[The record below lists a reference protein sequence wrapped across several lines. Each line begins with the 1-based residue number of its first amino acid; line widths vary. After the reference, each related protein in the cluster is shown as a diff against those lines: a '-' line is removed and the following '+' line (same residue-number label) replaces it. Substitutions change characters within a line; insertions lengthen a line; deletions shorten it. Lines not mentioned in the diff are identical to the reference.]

1 MTKQELQAIFLS
13 MLNPLKNHYSEGKA
27 ELNLGAH
34 TAGYGSKIANME
46 GFSRILWGLAPFLAG
61 GGQADDFL
69 EIYKTGL
76 VNGTNPSHKEY
87 WGNLGDRDQRMVEMA
102 AISFAILLVPNKLW
116 NPLAEKEKKNIAS
129 WLNQINLHTYPDN
142 NWNFFNVMVNLALKS
157 VGFSYNR
164 ERMDMAVARYD
175 SFYLGNGWYS
185 DGKRP
190 QKDYYVSFGIH
201 YYCLLYSKFMKAEDP
216 DRCHL
221 YKERAKEF
229 VKDFIYWFDEEGKAL
244 PFGRSMT
251 YRFAQAA
258 FFSAY
263 IFAEVDLSNVGVI
276 KGILNRHIKY
286 WISQPIFDNGK
297 ILSIGYCYP
306 NLNMSE
312 GYNAPGSPYWAFKFF
327 ALLSLE
333 DNHLFW
339 TTKEEDFPELKEVY
353 TIPECDMVMQHRK
366 GEVIALTAG
375 QYPVVFQTHSGEKY
389 SKFAYSSRFG
399 FSVPRSYYSLEE
411 CAPDSMLAFY
421 VHDMYYVRRK
431 CIEFN
436 VANDRVYSKWSP
448 VEGIMVETTVTPTK
462 DGHKR
467 IHKVTSQY
475 DCVAYDCGFSYP
487 KEGPVKV
494 EEKMNFSLVSNED
507 GYSAISSLSGEG
519 NMINAAP
526 NTNLIFSLTMIPSIK
541 YSISKGENLFES
553 EVITEFNI

>member
-1 MTKQELQAIFLS
+1 MTKTELQTIFLS
-13 MLNPLKNHYSEGKA
+13 MLDPLKNHYSEGKA

-34 TAGYGSKIANME
+34 TAGYGNEIANME
-46 GFSRILWGLAPFLAG
+46 GFSRVLWGLAPFLAG
-61 GGQADDFL
+61 GGCADDFL
-69 EIYKTGL
+69 DIYRTGL

-87 WGNLGDRDQRMVEMA
+87 WGDLGDRDQRMVEMA
-102 AISFAILLVPNKLW
+102 AISFAILLVPDQFW
-116 NPLAEKEKKNIAS
+116 CPLSENEKKNIAS
-129 WLNQINLHTYPDN
+129 WLNQINLYTYPDN
-142 NWNFFNVMVNLALKS
+142 NWNFFNVMANLALKS
-157 VGFSYNR
+157 VGFPYSR
-164 ERMDMAVARYD
+164 ERMDIAIAKYD

-201 YYCLLYSKFMKAEDP
+201 YYCLLYSKFMENEDP

-229 VKDFIYWFDEEGKAL
+229 AKDFIYWFDDEGKAL

-276 KGILNRHIKY
+276 KGILDRHIRY
-286 WISQPIFDNGK
+286 WMSQPIFDNGG

-327 ALLSLE
+327 VLLSLE

-339 TTKEEDFPELKEVY
+339 STKEEDFPKVKETY
-353 TIPECDMVMQHRK
+353 TIPECDMVIQHRK

-375 QYPVVFQTHSGEKY
+375 QYPVVHQTHSGEKY

-399 FSVPRSYYSLEE
+399 FSVPRSYATLEE
-411 CAPDSMLAFY
+411 CAPDSMLAFH

-431 CIEFN
+431 CMEYS
-436 VANDRVYSKWSP
+436 VSEDKVYSKWSP
-448 VEGIMVETTVTPTK
+448 VEGIVVETTVTPTRN
-462 DGHKR
+462 GHKR
-467 IHKVTSQY
+467 IHKITSQY

-487 KEGPVKV
+487 NSGKVKKEM
-494 EEKMNFSLVSNED
+494 EKGITRIINEN
-507 GYSAISSLSGEG
+507 GYSSISSLKGEV
-519 NMINAAP
+519 NVIMASP
-526 NTNLIFSLTMIPSIK
+526 NTNLIFPLTIIPSVK
-541 YSISKGENLFES
+541 YSITKGEHIFES
-553 EVITEFNI
+553 EIATEFSR